1 MYVTFN
7 IFHGYF
13 SNYLDFTGTY
23 VNHVYFGGNDV
34 PCENKCLN
42 VLSMSTVL
50 TQQVDASLYKPEMA
64 GKTLYVVA
72 LAFALIM
79 ANFVIPLVF
88 CPSVHLLVKF
98 LRREQLAVSTSTRRM
113 GLPPRYSQ
121 CRSPPKT
128 KRTVRPSHHSSSLQ

>member
-1 MYVTFN
+1 MYVTFTT
-7 IFHGYF
+7 FHGYF

-64 GKTLYVVA
+64 GKTLYVLA
-72 LAFALIM
+72 LRI
-79 ANFVIPLVF
+79 ISP
-88 CPSVHLLVKF
+88 
-98 LRREQLAVSTSTRRM
+98 RR
-113 GLPPRYSQ
+113 
-121 CRSPPKT
+121 
-128 KRTVRPSHHSSSLQ
+128 